1 MCADIRGKRYY
12 PRTSRVNYSGGFVL
26 SEKSFEERRAALRER
41 VQEQIE
47 GKEFDSSPNLSD
59 LTDNTE
65 EREIVVKPM
74 IDLDYDERERLRM
87 IVAILVLVGSILGI
101 VSGGILLQGNPDEL
115 LNSSLFNEAE
125 TVDITGQVL
134 TIDGVTLENATIELY
149 EDKSVIVIQTDSSD
163 ENGYFQFDNVKPEIM
178 KLRVVI
184 DGYDSV
190 ERTFRAE
197 NGLISPFTMVEG
209 NSSNIIQENDVSG
222 DGGWS
227 LEASVALSTFLAV
240 LTIITGFVGIQASV
254 EVRRGKKYRRTQY
267 LAGIGLFSRGLIW
280 IGPILILS
288 GMALNSIVKDQYE
301 DYTED

>member
-1 MCADIRGKRYY
+1 MRGHLREE
-12 PRTSRVNYSGGFVL
+12 VL
-26 SEKSFEERRAALRER
+26 SAHLKGYLFGRLDVSEKSFEERRAALRER

-47 GKEFDSSPNLSD
+47 GKETDSSPNLSD
-59 LTDNTE
+59 LTNNTE
-65 EREIVVKPM
+65 EREIIVKPM

-149 EDKSVIVIQTDSSD
+149 EDKSVIMIQNDSSD

-178 KLRVVI
+178 KIRVVI
-184 DGYDSV
+184 AGYDSV

-209 NSSNIIQENDVSG
+209 NSSNIVQENAFSG

-227 LEASVALSTFLAV
+227 LEASVALSTFLAI

-254 EVRRGKKYRRTQY
+254 EIRRGKKYRRTQY

-280 IGPILILS
+280 IGPILILA

-301 DYTED
+301 DYTEE

>member
-1 MCADIRGKRYY
+1 
-12 PRTSRVNYSGGFVL
+12 V

-47 GKEFDSSPNLSD
+47 AKEIDSSPNLTD
-59 LTDNTE
+59 LPNNTE
-65 EREIVVKPM
+65 EREIIVKPM

-87 IVAILVLVGSILGI
+87 IVAILVLIGSILGI
-101 VSGGILLQGNPDEL
+101 ISGGILLQGNPDEL

-184 DGYDSV
+184 SGYDSV

-197 NGLISPFTMVEG
+197 NGLISPFTMIEG
-209 NSSNIIQENDVSG
+209 NSSNIIQENYVSG

-227 LEASVALSTFLAV
+227 LEASVALSTFLAI